1 MTGSAAI
8 GEQEQRRVR
17 VAGGLKAR
25 SARLTGMYLAALRE
39 LDSGAEVGSEAAR
52 VSIICHCMRELMNG
66 LPAAMAASVVP
77 RPKPSSSSLVAK
89 LPDILAEHPQ
99 LDLRAEQANVP
110 VPTRVAS
117 MIADLVEAAV
127 KERGLNVVNA
137 AALLTDGTDLA
148 HPLLDQWR
156 AAQKFFLEWAH
167 LDRNADGAREL
178 PTDVEIVAHIRVVED
193 VIEVRSNLFFA
204 NLSAIEDVLRLAH
217 AEEDGST
224 T

>member
-1 MTGSAAI
+1 MGPALI
-8 GEQEQRRVR
+8 GENEQRRAR
-17 VAGGLKAR
+17 VAEGLMAR
-25 SARLTGMYLAALRE
+25 SERLTGMYRAALRE
-39 LDSGAEVGSEAAR
+39 LDSNAEAGNEAAR

-77 RPKPSSSSLVAK
+77 RPKPSSISLVAK

-110 VPTRVAS
+110 VPARVAS
-117 MIADLVEAAV
+117 TIADLVEAAV

-148 HPLLDQWR
+148 HPMLDQWR
-156 AAQKFFLEWAH
+156 AAQRFFLEWAH

-178 PTDVEIVAHIRVVED
+178 PTDMEIVAHIRVVED
-193 VIEVRSNLFFA
+193 VVEVRTNLFFT
-204 NLSAIEDVLRLAH
+204 NLSAVEDVLRLAN
-217 AEEDGST
+217 AQEDGSAA
-224 T
+224 